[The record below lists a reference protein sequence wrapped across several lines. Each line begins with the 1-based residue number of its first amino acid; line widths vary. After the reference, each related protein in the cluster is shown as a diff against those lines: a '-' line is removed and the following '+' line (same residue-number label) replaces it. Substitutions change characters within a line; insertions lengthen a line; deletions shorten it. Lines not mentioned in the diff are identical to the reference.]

1 MSRIR
6 AVTSEHASQ
15 TTGPTSQ
22 PQSSKKSSDSARP
35 RIANG
40 IATTMACTAS
50 AFQKSR
56 AFTGADTRLA
66 RRGG

>member
-1 MSRIR
+1 MR
-6 AVTSEHASQ
+6 AVISEQPSQ

-35 RIANG
+35 RMANG
-40 IATTMACTAS
+40 IATTIACTPS

-56 AFTGADTRLA
+56 AFTEADTRLA
-66 RRGG
+66 RLGG